1 MAVKK
6 TTKKQVDL
14 EKKVDEVKDVAKET
28 AKKVEAQSK
37 QIFSKIGNWWNK
49 STWEEKIYMILG
61 IILLIIGAYILR
73 TIIGGLILVA
83 IGYFFVTGYFVSK
96 KK

>member
-1 MAVKK
+1 MTDKK
-6 TTKKQVDL
+6 TTKKKIDL

-28 AKKVEAQSK
+28 AKKVEFHSK
-37 QIFSKIGNWWNK
+37 NFFSKIEDWWIK
-49 STWEEKIYMILG
+49 STWEERIYMILW

-73 TIIGGLILVA
+73 TILVGLLIIV
-83 IGYFFVTGYFVSK
+83 IGYLFVSWYFVSK

>member
-6 TTKKQVDL
+6 TTKKMIDL

-28 AKKVEAQSK
+28 AKKVEVHSK
-37 QIFSKIGNWWNK
+37 NFFSKIGDWWIK
-49 STWEEKIYMILG
+49 STWEERIYMILW

-73 TIIGGLILVA
+73 TILVGLLIIV
-83 IGYFFVTGYFVSK
+83 IGYLFVSWYFVSK

>member
-6 TTKKQVDL
+6 TTKKKIDL

-28 AKKVEAQSK
+28 AKKVEVHSK
-37 QIFSKIGNWWNK
+37 NFFSKIGDWWIK
-49 STWEEKIYMILG
+49 STWEERIYMILW

-73 TIIGGLILVA
+73 TILVGLLIII
-83 IGYFFVTGYFVSK
+83 IGYLFVSWYFVSK

>member
-6 TTKKQVDL
+6 TTKKKIDL

-28 AKKVEAQSK
+28 AKKVEVHSK
-37 QIFSKIGNWWNK
+37 NFFSKIGDWWIK
-49 STWEEKIYMILG
+49 STWEERIYMILW

-73 TIIGGLILVA
+73 TILVGLLIIV
-83 IGYFFVTGYFVSK
+83 IGYLFVSWYFVSK

>member
-6 TTKKQVDL
+6 TTKKKIDL
-14 EKKVDEVKDVAKET
+14 EKKVDEVKGVAKET
-28 AKKVEAQSK
+28 AKKVEVHSK
-37 QIFSKIGNWWNK
+37 NFFSKIGDWWIK
-49 STWEEKIYMILG
+49 STWEERIYMILW

-73 TIIGGLILVA
+73 TILVGLLIIV
-83 IGYFFVTGYFVSK
+83 IGYLFVSWYFVSK

>member
-6 TTKKQVDL
+6 TTKKKIDL

-28 AKKVEAQSK
+28 AKKVEVHSK
-37 QIFSKIGNWWNK
+37 NFFSKIGDWWIK
-49 STWEEKIYMILG
+49 STWEERIYMILG

-73 TIIGGLILVA
+73 TILVGLLIII
-83 IGYFFVTGYFVSK
+83 IGYLFVSGYFVSK

>member
-49 STWEEKIYMILG
+49 STWEEKIYMILW
-61 IILLIIGAYILR
+61 IILLIIWAYILR
-73 TIIGGLILVA
+73 TIISGLILVA
-83 IGYFFVTGYFVSK
+83 IGYFFVTWYFVSK